1 MNIAAMLAEFHNAFG
16 EPFGH
21 NGGRTNELR
30 AKLHLEENRELVEAL
45 LDGDRTAIAHELA
58 DVVYVAYGSAHSL
71 GIPLDAV
78 IAEVHAANM
87 RKFPDGKPVL
97 RDDGKVLKPE
107 GWRPADVARVLAAA
121 PGPRDEE
128 NTDG

>member
-1 MNIAAMLAEFHNAFG
+1 MSTAKLVAEFHEAFG

-21 NGGRTNELR
+21 NTGRSNELR
-30 AKLHLEENRELVEAL
+30 ANLHMEENRELVEAL
-45 LDGDRTAIAHELA
+45 LSGDRVAIAHELA

-87 RKFPDGKPVL
+87 RKMGPNGKPVL
-97 RDDGKVLKPE
+97 RADGKVLKPE
-107 GWRPADVARVLAAA
+107 GWQPANVAGVLT
-121 PGPRDEE
+121 P
-128 NTDG
+128 